1 MRILVLNGVNLNM
14 FGRRD
19 PAHYG
24 TESLEQINAAME
36 NLAASL
42 GCSLEFFQSNSEE
55 RMIERIHA
63 SLDEEIDA
71 IIINAGAWTHYN
83 YALADALAMCRVPIV
98 EAHMSNIFKREEFR
112 RFSVISPLA
121 RGCIAGFGA
130 ESYLLALRAAVSAA
144 RAAKKG

>member
-1 MRILVLNGVNLNM
+1 M

-36 NLAASL
+36 KLADNL

-63 SLDEEIDA
+63 ALDEDIDA
-71 IIINAGAWTHYN
+71 IIINAGAWTHYS
-83 YALADALAMCRVPIV
+83 YALADALAMCKAPIV
-98 EAHMSNIFKREEFR
+98 ETHMSNIFKREEFR